1 MNKGVANME
10 LTTIGWVLVSI
21 GFLPWRIG
29 WRTQRK
35 SVYTVTIQ
43 AAFWRLRVEQGNQG
57 RHWQLT
63 LPLLVRLKGAIW
75 SALQTLIK
83 G

>member
-1 MNKGVANME
+1 ME
-10 LTTIGWVLVSI
+10 LTTIGWVLVGI

-35 SVYTVTIQ
+35 SVYMVTIQ

-57 RHWQLT
+57 RQWQLT
-63 LPLLVRLKGAIW
+63 LPLVVRLKGAIW

>member
-1 MNKGVANME
+1 M
-10 LTTIGWVLVSI
+10 
-21 GFLPWRIG
+21 
-29 WRTQRK
+29 
-35 SVYTVTIQ
+35 VTIQ
-43 AAFWRLRVEQGNQG
+43 AAFWRLRVEQGAQG

-63 LPLLVRLKGAIW
+63 LPLVVRLKGAIW